1 MMQQQLADQRKSTRL
16 KKKKMMK
23 MRSLVGPPA
32 AAAAPGIQAPEG
44 ASSTWSATRVV
55 AHIQSHLHTSRIE
68 GFLSRSIHP
77 SPSP

>member
-1 MMQQQLADQRKSTRL
+1 
-16 KKKKMMK
+16 
-23 MRSLVGPPA
+23 
-32 AAAAPGIQAPEG
+32 
-44 ASSTWSATRVV
+44 V